1 MGISKLNKKR
11 NEKKRFQMK
20 TKIKIQGWANKIE
33 RKRKKTK
40 EKYGQRTHT
49 YINEYRRQKA

>member
-20 TKIKIQGWANKIE
+20 TKIKIQGWANK
-33 RKRKKTK
+33 KQDRKKNT
-40 EKYGQRTHT
+40 GNAHTH
-49 YINEYRRQKA
+49 I